1 MCTGVA
7 VLNRTPSC
15 NRKSAAAPAATR
27 AIIAQQSEILHDQP
41 GDEEVP
47 ALFLHAPCHTRPFRA
62 RDLIT
67 SIRSCVWWRRLRMMA
82 APRGCRRAR
91 RAPAHW
97 WCTRGA
103 VGELGWQEY
112 ELEDGGSAIVW
123 TWSSSAAGLRR
134 QGCVRKRKRKKGSAE
149 FRTNIFYVRE

>member
-1 MCTGVA
+1 
-7 VLNRTPSC
+7 
-15 NRKSAAAPAATR
+15 
-27 AIIAQQSEILHDQP
+27 
-41 GDEEVP
+41 
-47 ALFLHAPCHTRPFRA
+47 
-62 RDLIT
+62 
-67 SIRSCVWWRRLRMMA
+67 MMA

-123 TWSSSAAGLRR
+123 TWSSSAAGLHDKVV
-134 QGCVRKRKRKKGSAE
+134 QVGSSAEEVAE